1 MKTRFIATLAFVM
14 LAYSAAQAEVK
25 IVVPAECKNLAVM
38 QAQLLQTRFYNKE
51 MSGTAYNP
59 SQLTLKTANGLI
71 ITKTEYLGGDS
82 EADDSNA
89 GSYPCD
95 KDQTLCTNPAGA
107 GGAIDWAR
115 LTIASKD
122 QQSGQSY
129 EFAEVVVSM
138 GSRGGCSISSSKY
151 LPQQ

>member
-1 MKTRFIATLAFVM
+1 MKTGFIATLAIVM
-14 LAYSAAQAEVK
+14 YCYSSAQAAVK
-25 IVVPAECKNLAVM
+25 ISVPAECKNLALM
-38 QAQLLQTRFYNKE
+38 QGQLLQSRFYNKE
-51 MSGTAYNP
+51 MSGTPYNP
-59 SQLTLKTANGLI
+59 SQLTLKTNNGLL

-82 EADDSNA
+82 EADDADA
-89 GSYPCD
+89 GKYPCD

-129 EFAEVVVSM
+129 DFAEVVVSM
-138 GSRGGCSISSSKY
+138 GSRGGCTISSSKY